1 MQASGNGCY
10 GARVG
15 ICYMEI
21 ELDGLRPLNEEGHRC
36 IPGEDLT
43 LRKLFEVW
51 QRQWRDGKIVFT
63 TNVQNSAAGYQQL
76 EVRAVGQ
83 EFPKFRPRRHPLLK
97 VVE

>member
-51 QRQWRDGKIVFT
+51 QRQWRGGKNVFT

-76 EVRAVGQ
+76 VGPAVVQEVQKVL
-83 EFPKFRPRRHPLLK
+83 PRPAPPLTAF
-97 VVE
+97 V